1 MSDLISLDSLK
12 SDENFL
18 QFITDLYNNSSITKH
33 IKNLDECK
41 KIAKYVSYYSVQ
53 YEDKDISKPSHLLV
67 EMAINEL
74 LINAVEHG
82 MLSIDYNEKTELLN
96 NQQWNDA
103 YIAKLLSQLPD
114 DKFVTMN
121 FTLNKETKHISV
133 SIKDPGPGFKFNTT
147 TNSDKLLPYHGRGCK
162 LAMSILENME
172 YHGNGNEVKFK
183 VSVDLDLLKK
193 AVNSEK
199 RSEPT
204 EKAVIFSTIN
214 HDGSANDIK
223 LSDEVKNKLKK

>member
-1 MSDLISLDSLK
+1 MPDLINPDSLK

-18 QFITDLYNNSSITKH
+18 KFITDLYNNQSVTIN

-41 KIAKYVSYYSVQ
+41 KMARYVAYYSEQ
-53 YEDKDISKPSHLLV
+53 YEDQNISKPSHLMV

-82 MLSIDYNEKTELLN
+82 MLNIDYNEKTKLLQ
-96 NQQWNDA
+96 NQQWNDG
-103 YIAKLLSQLPD
+103 YIVERLSKLPD

-121 FTLNKETKHISV
+121 FNLNKETKHISV
-133 SIKDPGPGFKFNTT
+133 SIKDPGLGFKFDTT

-162 LAMSILENME
+162 LARSILENME
-172 YHGNGNEVKFK
+172 YHGNGNEVRFK

-193 AVNSEK
+193 AVNSEE
-199 RSEPT
+199 RSEQT
-204 EKAVIFSTIN
+204 KKIVIFSTIN
-214 HDGSANDIK
+214 SDGPANDIPS
-223 LSDEVKNKLKK
+223 SDEVKNKLKK